1 MADLRFFVTQEGTL
15 NQGGSGNDSVF
26 NFTGNFS
33 SDTVQG
39 LGGSDLISFANQTT
53 AINLQA
59 YASAGSAGI
68 NSAGGGSVFL
78 TYSGSRVSAGSLVQ
92 TDVFTATTSVT
103 SRIAGLAEVSA
114 TIQALQQTGISGI
127 QGGVIG
133 GNTGNDS
140 IYLGDQLRTFASVF
154 VGGGQGNDLVGT
166 YNSGAYAASG
176 GTAGAINANF
186 SGVSVAGGDGNDTVF
201 VNFSGGSA
209 KQFKVAGNADN
220 DSVVFSGADA
230 EVNTGLVGGGK
241 GNDTV
246 VIVADSG
253 FSMSIRGGDGNDL
266 IDANFSAGS
275 VKGLIEGD
283 GSTTG
288 NDTIRLS
295 FGSTY
300 SSNTVDGGD
309 GADSIV
315 LSGMTTDGGSNLI
328 LGGSGKDTIFFQSA
342 GAAGLT
348 VLSASTIKGEAGN
361 DSILLETESAGTFVS
376 SIIYGNKGDD
386 TITISHTEANGVG
399 ASAGS
404 YAITMQGGLGTD
416 LMTNSGIGSAGGS
429 GTFAFKSYEDSTIS
443 GVDTILYTT
452 AAVSAGSDTFASSQ
466 VKFHV
471 ATGDS
476 LSLATGAGTGGKVSA
491 ASGYVIWS
499 GYSDN
504 SLTARVSAI
513 DASYTTTGN
522 VAVFT
527 TDNAARYLFVQGG
540 STDIV
545 AKLASS
551 DALSAGLGSLNVSG
565 QLIAFDG

>member
-15 NQGGSGNDSVF
+15 NQGGSGDDSVF

-39 LGGSDLISFANQTT
+39 LGGKDLISFANQTT
-53 AINLQA
+53 AINLAAQA
-59 YASAGSAGI
+59 TGISAGATL
-68 NSAGGGSVFL
+68 AVL
-78 TYSGSRVSAGSLVQ
+78 YSGARVSAGSLIQ
-92 TDVFTATTSVT
+92 TDVFTGSTAAADS
-103 SRIAGLAEVSA
+103 AGFADVSA
-114 TIQALQQTGISGI
+114 TVQALIQTGVSGI
-127 QGGVIG
+127 QGGLIG

-140 IYLGDQLRTFASVF
+140 IYLGDQLRTFTDVF
-154 VGGGQGNDLVGT
+154 VGGGQGNDLIGT
-166 YNSGAYAASG
+166 FNSGAYAASG
-176 GTAGAINANF
+176 GTAGVINANF
-186 SGVSVAGGDGNDTVF
+186 SGVSLAGGEGNDTVF
-201 VNFSGGSA
+201 ANFSGASA
-209 KQFKVAGNADN
+209 KDFKVAGNAGN

-230 EVNTGLVGGGK
+230 EVNTGLVGGGQ
-241 GNDTV
+241 GNDSV

-253 FSMSIRGGDGNDL
+253 KGMTIRGGDGNDSV
-266 IDANFSAGS
+266 DANFSAGF
-275 VKGLIEGD
+275 VKGIVEGD

-288 NDTIRLS
+288 KDTIRLS
-295 FGSTY
+295 FAGSF

-315 LSGMTTDGGSNLI
+315 LSGMTTDGGSNLY
-328 LGGSGKDTIFFQSA
+328 LGGTGNDTIFFQSA

-348 VLSASTIKGEAGN
+348 VLSGSTIKGQMGD

-386 TITISHTEANGVG
+386 TITISHIESNGVG

-404 YAITMQGGLGTD
+404 YAITMQGGAGAD

-429 GTFAFKSYEDSTIS
+429 GTFTFKSYEDSTLS

-466 VKFHV
+466 VKFNV

-491 ASGYVIWS
+491 ASAFVIWS

-513 DASYTTTGN
+513 DESYTTTGT

-527 TDNAARYLFVQGG
+527 TDNADRYLFVQGG

-551 DALSAGLGSLNVSG
+551 DALSAGLGSINISG
-565 QLIAFDG
+565 QIIAFDG

>member
-15 NQGGSGNDSVF
+15 NQGGSGNDTVF

-33 SDTVQG
+33 SDTVKG

-53 AINLQA
+53 AIRIQA
-59 YASAGSAGI
+59 QATGISAGLH
-68 NSAGGGSVFL
+68 VL
-78 TYSGSRVSAGSLVQ
+78 YSGARVSAGGLVQ
-92 TDVFTATTSVT
+92 TDVFTGVT
-103 SRIAGLAEVSA
+103 AAASSAGFREVSA
-114 TIQALQQTGISGI
+114 TIQALTNTAVSGI

-140 IYLGDQLRTFASVF
+140 IYLGDQLRTFSNAF
-154 VGGGQGNDLVGT
+154 VGGGVGNDLVGT
-166 YNSGAYAASG
+166 FNSGAYAASG
-176 GTAGAINANF
+176 GTAGTINANF
-186 SGVSVAGGDGNDTVF
+186 SGATLAGGAGNDTVF
-201 VNFSGGSA
+201 ANFSGASA
-209 KQFKVAGNADN
+209 AQFKVAGNAGD
-220 DSVVFSGADA
+220 DSVVFSGTDA
-230 EVNTGLVGGGK
+230 EVNTGLVGGGL

-246 VIVADSG
+246 AIVADSG
-253 FSMSIRGGDGNDL
+253 FGMSIRGGDGNDS
-266 IDANFSAGS
+266 IDASFSAGF
-275 VKGLIEGD
+275 VKGIVEGD
-283 GSTTG
+283 GTSTG
-288 NDTIRLS
+288 ADTINLT
-295 FGSTY
+295 FGGTF

-315 LSGMTTDGGSNLI
+315 FSSMTTDGGGNLI
-328 LGGSGKDTIFFQSA
+328 LGGTGADTIFFQSA

-348 VLSASTIKGEAGN
+348 VLSGSTIKGGMGN
-361 DSILLETESAGTFVS
+361 DSILLQTESAGTFVS
-376 SIIYGNKGDD
+376 SIVYGNKGDD
-386 TITISHTEANGVG
+386 TITITHTEANGVG

-404 YAITMQGGLGTD
+404 YAITMQGGAGTD

-429 GTFAFKSYEDSTIS
+429 GTFAFKSYSDSTIS

-466 VKFHV
+466 VKFQV

-522 VAVFT
+522 VAIFT
-527 TDNAARYLFVQGG
+527 TDNADRYLFVQGG

-551 DALSAGLGSLNVSG
+551 DALSAGLGSINVSG
-565 QLIAFDG
+565 QIIALDG